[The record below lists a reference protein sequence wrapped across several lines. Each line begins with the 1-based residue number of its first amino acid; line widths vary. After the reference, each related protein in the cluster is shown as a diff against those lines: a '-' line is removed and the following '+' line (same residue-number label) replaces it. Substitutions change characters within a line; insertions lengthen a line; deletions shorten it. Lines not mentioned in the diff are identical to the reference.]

1 MRHRRER
8 GGEDSPGRRGV
19 RAGEGCI
26 RTRGRRPWGQALPMR
41 PEEWGRASTSPRPA
55 FLRSV
60 TFRGVLPAPHQ
71 QVSGLTE
78 LQVPP
83 QDGVQCGLSHPSP
96 WCSPS
101 WGNSGSRWS
110 SSRPRGRKGC
120 LPSFP
125 MAEGSRGG
133 SWLWDGR
140 PSSGPEIPQ
149 GQGWEQ
155 GRERPTFLPIYVPQG
170 REQGAAGRAHKLQ
183 NSLGLRDSG
192 PSRGWAPPLSAAPGS
207 SAGPGG

>member
-1 MRHRRER
+1 M
-8 GGEDSPGRRGV
+8 
-19 RAGEGCI
+19 RAGEGRV
-26 RTRGRRPWGQALPMR
+26 RTRGGRPWGQALPMR
-41 PEEWGRASTSPRPA
+41 PEEWGRASTPPRPA

-60 TFRGVLPAPHQ
+60 TFRGVLPASHQ

-96 WCSPS
+96 CCSPS

-133 SWLWDGR
+133 SWLRDRR

-149 GQGWEQ
+149 GQGWGQ
-155 GRERPTFLPIYVPQG
+155 GRERPSSCPSMSRKG
-170 REQGAAGRAHKLQ
+170 G
-183 NSLGLRDSG
+183 
-192 PSRGWAPPLSAAPGS
+192 SRG
-207 SAGPGG
+207 